1 MVNSLHT
8 DFQYITAGDGDLDKL
23 LQGKK
28 ITGLVHADL
37 RASESLLPGE
47 TGVLV
52 ALGKTPEEPLRPLAL
67 VCDDHDVRRLCGRYA
82 HVRTDFSPLT
92 AWCHLLSS
100 AFYKDLDG
108 VMREPQFR
116 GPAAA
121 WCGLVVAETLLLT
134 GRPLASIRI
143 SACLASATY
152 AVARTKALWESPTIE
167 SIQERFDSANK
178 LCRGKGAAARYQDR
192 VSQVR
197 SSFVPM
203 WRCLTSL
210 NGRLENSNRNELHP
224 LVMALKAL
232 HDARTCRSTNEAEHL
247 ARPLMKTVP
256 EAGVFGQ
263 LTEMAPE
270 ARLKLFDE
278 LVMKFTETDPKSLV
292 RRNGLALATGYLATV
307 AAGGAATL
315 SLLDNWAGHFPELTG
330 WAYLVG
336 GIGEGVTWTS
346 GFDGLGRL
354 IARELHRPLRLDEPP
369 TCDFAFDEA
378 IVLAD
383 SDLKD
388 PLVHLRIKQAKVLS
402 VSIFPGVNIS
412 IPIVDAAAAEVTY
425 GGTGEQSHVV
435 EIREPTSR
443 EDNVLRTVAEA
454 LWPHLL
460 PLVIDETTQRFAAK
474 RRGKAGSQGNRR
486 KGKSDAAAQLPLA
499 DRKR

>member
-23 LQGKK
+23 LQGKR
-28 ITGLVHADL
+28 IAGLVHTDS
-37 RASESLLPGE
+37 RTSNSLLPDE

-52 ALGKTPEEPLRPLAL
+52 ALGKAPEDPLRPLAL
-67 VCDDHDVRRLCGRYA
+67 VCHDHDVRRLCGRYA
-82 HVRTDFSPLT
+82 HVRADFSPLT
-92 AWCHLLSS
+92 AWCHLLNTD
-100 AFYKDLDG
+100 FYKDFNG
-108 VMREPQFR
+108 IARKPQFR
-116 GPAAA
+116 GTAAA

-152 AVARTKALWESPTIE
+152 AVARTKALWEWTTIE
-167 SIQERFDSANK
+167 SIQERLDAANR
-178 LCRGKGAAARYQDR
+178 LCRGKGATARHQDR

-203 WRCLTSL
+203 WRCLTAL
-210 NGRLENSNRNELHP
+210 NDSSSRNELQP
-224 LVMALKAL
+224 LVMALNAL
-232 HDARTCRSTNEAEHL
+232 HDARTCRDTNEAEHL
-247 ARPLMKTVP
+247 ARPLVKTVP
-256 EAGVFGQ
+256 EARSFSQ

-270 ARLKLFDE
+270 VRLKLFDE
-278 LVMKFTETDPKSLV
+278 LVMKFMETDPKLLV

-378 IVLAD
+378 VVLAD
-383 SDLKD
+383 NDLKE
-388 PLVHLRIKQAKVLS
+388 PLVHLRIKQTKVLS
-402 VSIFPGVNIS
+402 VSIFPGVNIA
-412 IPIVDAAAAEVTY
+412 IPIVDAATSEVTY
-425 GGTGEQSHVV
+425 GETSEQRHIT
-435 EIREPTSR
+435 EIAEPTSS
-443 EDNVLRTVAEA
+443 EDNVLRMVAEA
-454 LWPHLL
+454 LWPHLR

-474 RRGKAGSQGNRR
+474 RRGGAGSKGNGR
-486 KGKSDAAAQLPLA
+486 KEKSGAAAQLPLT
-499 DRKR
+499 DKQR